1 MPSKIVHGSFRFM
14 HRSFPCSRFFALRAF
29 LLTLLFLM
37 AMLCTAFSY
46 SMYQAPSKS
55 APEVAYDSS
64 HNRFLAV
71 YKVNIFDGNGSKT
84 EIVGQLRNYDGSL
97 WSPEFTIASL
107 PDTDVSSLAIA
118 VAFDDSNGRF
128 LVIWNDGY
136 PGNLVGQLIDP
147 HGMLNGTSQIIS
159 SNGSVNPPVVDL
171 AFDSVNHRFL
181 VVWQDARNEALSGF
195 DIYGQFIEADLSTAF
210 LTDSAENFVITNAY
224 GVQSKPAVAFQGEMQ
239 KFLVVWQDDASA
251 TPIINGQLINSDG
264 IVDVLAVSE
273 STIFTIADVVSH
285 PLVNPD
291 VAGIDVSGFH
301 FLVAWQ
307 DATTVVNSPWS
318 SLVSSSGMVQAPKE
332 INASGGTTAAPRL
345 AYDNLMQEGLAVWQA
360 NALTL
365 AQRIDATNG
374 TAITGGLTTI
384 FDYWYGNAPAVA
396 YNSVCNNFLVASEDF
411 TNSPTSIFYRLIGP
425 PCTITVDPS
434 SWSFGTVETGGEAT
448 REFFITNNGANTL
461 QITNITLDNTDF
473 STVGSGCGGGSINL
487 VPGGFCTFVVSF
499 HPAELSFSSATITIG
514 SNDAK
519 TPVLNVNIHGTGT
532 IPLAEA
538 LDNQNL
544 TFTTSG
550 TVPWFGLS
558 DPAGSGAD
566 IVQSGAI
573 TVGETSE
580 IETTVN
586 GPALLSFRWK
596 VTSEPGFN
604 NSLRFLIDGV
614 EQEVISGNVDWR
626 QRIYPIPS
634 GNNHTISW
642 IYTKP
647 MYSVENT
654 GYLDNVQV
662 TNCAG
667 VDMTSASA
675 TAVLSPSS
683 IALPFT
689 GNTGSVT
696 LTVNSG
702 ASCSTTYQP
711 SPGSE
716 LLPLQYDVLGKTLL
730 ADYVLMNPDLSALLT
745 VRHTGTGSIDTTF
758 LPPDGYGK
766 TADNGYEGTTILR
779 PVSDPTIFYTLIFEN
794 GSYLLQRRNTNTG
807 TVAAGTGNGSISGSG
822 FDGSGRVVVPTNTTD
837 INTRPTRAALQ
848 SDGKIVVLGY
858 PNTSG
863 SAVDLFRLNANG
875 TLDLSFNPTAGTG
888 KNQMLFESAAGGAL
902 QVIPPGTDN
911 ADKIVVALNDMSYV
925 MAMRFNANGTVD
937 ATSGF
942 GAGGTGTVFPP
953 IGSFKVK
960 ALALDQN
967 GRILLAGE
975 QQGDYVSGGLLCLL
989 ENGSPDATF
998 GADANGFVTFM
1009 KGNGDTF
1016 NDVAVQP
1023 DGKILVTGKSDFSG
1037 PAGYGGYLSVLRY
1050 DPDGQLDPTFAVD
1063 GLLLHGGAGNS
1074 YDYGQSVVVD
1084 EDGRILVGGA
1094 ERKPETG
1101 SMTATMLRLDSD
1113 GSMDK
1118 SFGLKGLV
1126 TFNDFTGWSV
1136 GEFNAVSLFPD
1147 RKIVAAGYIGSDG
1160 TENFILRI
1168 NGATPVIELSPTLYD
1183 FNDVPVGGAAI
1194 WTITIA
1200 NNGDG
1205 PLEVS
1210 AISISGADYTQDLT
1224 DGDSLSNC
1232 GSASPTIP
1240 VNGSC
1245 TVSVKLAPTTIGAK
1259 IGTLTVTSNDRL
1271 TPTATVSLLG
1281 IGTISNSA
1289 PVATNGTLGVNED
1302 SPASG
1307 TLTASDIDSTNLTY
1321 SIVSQ
1326 GSKGTAIINNTAT
1339 GTYSYTPNANVTG
1352 TDSFTFKVNDGA
1364 VDSNVATVS
1373 ITITPVNDFP
1383 TIGGTPATTV
1393 SQGSLYSFTP
1403 TAQDVD
1409 SAPLNFTVVNL
1420 PSWALFNAGNGTL
1433 SGTPGNDD
1441 VGSFSGIVISV
1452 SDGIASASLP
1462 AFTII
1467 VNDINDPPMISGA
1480 PATTVSQGDLYSFTP
1495 SGSDVDSEALSFT
1508 IINQPAWTSFN
1519 TDNGTLRGVPGHS
1532 DVGSYSGIV
1541 ISVSDGS
1548 ASASLPAFTVIV
1560 TDVNVAP
1567 VSTAAVITTDEDVVS
1582 APVTPGV
1589 SDPDNG
1595 DSHSFA
1601 IFTQPAHGS
1610 ASVVGNQLVYTPAT
1624 HYNGSDSFTFEAIDS
1639 GGLTVI
1645 GVATVTVTAVNDP
1658 PVAAAGTLEVSENSS
1673 ATGVLVFTD
1682 VDSSTIA
1689 SSLVAQG
1696 SKGTAT
1702 ITNPA
1707 TGAYTYTPNTNAYGS
1722 DSFTFKV
1729 NDGLLDSNVAS
1740 VTINIA
1746 VHSGDVDGNNNIDI
1760 ADAVWLIRAV
1770 LGEITLDT
1778 NQAAHGD
1785 VAPLLDGQ
1793 PSPDGTI
1800 NLGDVVVLL
1809 RHVVGLGSW

>member
-1 MPSKIVHGSFRFM
+1 MPSKIVHGSCRFM
-14 HRSFPCSRFFALRAF
+14 PRSFLCSRFSALRAS
-29 LLTLLFLM
+29 LLTLLFLL
-37 AMLCTAFSY
+37 AIICNSSY
-46 SMYQAPSKS
+46 SMYPGPSKS
-55 APEVAYDSS
+55 APEVAYASS

-71 YKVNIFDGNGSKT
+71 YKVNIFDGSGSKT

-97 WSPEFTIASL
+97 WSPEFRIASL
-107 PDTDVSSLAIA
+107 PATDVSSLAIA
-118 VAFDDSNGRF
+118 VAFDNLNQRF

-147 HGMLNGTSQIIS
+147 HGMLSGTSRIIS

-181 VVWQDARNEALSGF
+181 AVWQDARNEALSGT
-195 DIYGQFIEADLSTAF
+195 DIYGQFIEADLSPAF
-210 LTDSAENFVITNAY
+210 LTDSAENFVISNAV
-224 GVQSKPAVAFQGEMQ
+224 GAQSRPAVAFQGEMQ
-239 KFLVVWQDDASA
+239 KFLVVWQDDESA
-251 TPIINGQLINSDG
+251 TSKINGQLINSDG
-264 IVDVLAVSE
+264 TVNVLAVSE

-307 DATTVVNSPWS
+307 DAATVVNSPWS
-318 SLVSSSGMVQAPKE
+318 SLVTSSGVVQAPVE
-332 INASGGTTAAPRL
+332 INAIDGTTAAPRL
-345 AYDNLMQEGLAVWQA
+345 AYDPLLQEGLAVWQA

-365 AQRIDATNG
+365 AQRIDATSG
-374 TAITGGLTTI
+374 TAITDGLTTI
-384 FDYWYGNAPAVA
+384 LDYWYGNAPAVA
-396 YNSVCNNFLVASEDF
+396 SNSVCNNFLVASEDF
-411 TNSPTSIFYRLIGP
+411 TNSPASISYKIIGP
-425 PCTITVDPS
+425 PCTVTVNPS
-434 SWSFGTVETGGEAT
+434 SWSFGTVETGSEAT
-448 REFFITNNGANTL
+448 REFVIANNGANTL
-461 QITNITLDNTDF
+461 QITNITLASTDF
-473 STVGSGCGGGSINL
+473 SLVGSGCGGGSINL
-487 VPGGFCTFVVSF
+487 APGGSCMFVVAF
-499 HPAELSFSSATITIG
+499 HPAELSFSNATITIG
-514 SNDAK
+514 SNDVK

-538 LDNQNL
+538 LDNQSL

-604 NSLRFLIDGV
+604 NALRFLIDGV
-614 EQEVISGNVDWR
+614 EQEVISGNVEWR
-626 QRIYPIPS
+626 QRIYPLPS
-634 GNNHTISW
+634 GSNHTVSW

-647 MYSVENT
+647 MYAVGYT

-667 VDMTSASA
+667 VDMTSPSASA
-675 TAVLSPSS
+675 VLFPSS
-683 IALPFT
+683 LALPFT
-689 GNTGSVT
+689 DNTGSVT

-711 SPGSE
+711 YPDSE
-716 LLPLQYDVLGKTLL
+716 LSPLQYDVLGKTLL
-730 ADYVLMNPDLSALLT
+730 ADYVPMNSYLSALLT

-758 LPPDGYGK
+758 LPPNGYGK

-794 GSYLLQRRNTNTG
+794 GSYLLQRRNTQAG
-807 TVAAGTGNGSISGSG
+807 TVAAGTGNGSVSGSG
-822 FDGSGRVVVPTNTTD
+822 FDGSGRVVLPTDTTD
-837 INTRPTRAALQ
+837 INSRPTRAALQ
-848 SDGKIVVLGY
+848 SNGKIVVLGY
-858 PNTSG
+858 PNPSG
-863 SAVDLFRLNANG
+863 SAVDLFRLNTDG
-875 TLDLSFNPTAGTG
+875 TLDLSFNPPAGTG
-888 KNQMLFESAAGGAL
+888 KNHLLFESAAGGAL
-902 QVIPPGTDN
+902 QVIPPGMDTV
-911 ADKIVVALNDMSYV
+911 DKIVVALNDMSSV
-925 MAMRFNANGTVD
+925 LAMRFNANGTVD

-942 GAGGTGTVFPP
+942 GAGGTGIVFPP
-953 IGSFKVK
+953 VGSFKVK

-989 ENGSPDATF
+989 DNGSPDSTF
-998 GADANGFVTFM
+998 AADASGFVTFLQ
-1009 KGNGDTF
+1009 GNGDTF
-1016 NDVAVQP
+1016 NDVTVQP

-1063 GLLLHGGAGNS
+1063 GLLLHGGVGNS

-1094 ERKPETG
+1094 ERKPATG
-1101 SMTATMLRLDSD
+1101 STTATMLRLNSD
-1113 GSMDK
+1113 GSRDN

-1183 FNDVPVGGAAI
+1183 FNDVPIGGDAI

-1210 AISISGADYTQDLT
+1210 AISISGADYSQDLT
-1224 DGDSLSNC
+1224 DGDSPSNC

-1281 IGTISNSA
+1281 TGTIVNSA
-1289 PVATNGTLGVNED
+1289 PVATNGTLAVIED

-1307 TLTASDIDSTNLTY
+1307 TLSASDIDSTNLTY

-1326 GSKGTAIINNTAT
+1326 GSKGTATINNTAT
-1339 GTYSYTPNANVTG
+1339 GSYSYNPIANATG

-1383 TIGGTPATTV
+1383 TMGGTPATTV
-1393 SQGSLYSFTP
+1393 
-1403 TAQDVD
+1403 
-1409 SAPLNFTVVNL
+1409 N
-1420 PSWALFNAGNGTL
+1420 
-1433 SGTPGNDD
+1433 
-1441 VGSFSGIVISV
+1441 
-1452 SDGIASASLP
+1452 
-1462 AFTII
+1462 
-1467 VNDINDPPMISGA
+1467 
-1480 PATTVSQGDLYSFTP
+1480 QGDLYSFTP

-1508 IINQPAWTSFN
+1508 IVNQPAWTSFN

-1532 DVGSYSGIV
+1532 DVGTYSGIV

-1560 TDVNVAP
+1560 TDVNAAP

-1582 APVTPGV
+1582 APLTPGV
-1589 SDPDNG
+1589 SDPDSG
-1595 DSHSFA
+1595 DSHTFA
-1601 IFTQPAHGS
+1601 ILTQPAHGS
-1610 ASVVGNQLVYTPAT
+1610 ASVIGNQLVYTPAT
-1624 HYNGSDSFTFEAIDS
+1624 HYNGSDSFTYEAIDL
-1639 GGLTVI
+1639 GGLTVV

-1658 PVAAAGTLEVSENSS
+1658 PVAAAGTLKVSENTTAS
-1673 ATGVLVFTD
+1673 GVLVATD
-1682 VDSSTIA
+1682 VDSATIA
-1689 SSLVAQG
+1689 RSVVAQG

-1707 TGAYTYTPNTNAYGS
+1707 TGAYIYTPNTNAYGS

-1740 VTINIA
+1740 VTVNIA

-1770 LGEITLDT
+1770 LGEISLDT

-1785 VAPLLDGQ
+1785 VAPLVDGQ